1 MGTDTTDKI
10 PTFSDVMDAA
20 RRWYYSE
27 IRSIADEAI
36 KECLERHA
44 DDSTDDRREALTEWV
59 DETTEGHEFVIYTA
73 QAGMVLAASDNDGAY
88 EDATGEDG
96 GTVEARAC
104 MAMRADVWDMLGAR
118 EDEWHAPDPDDDDS
132 DDASDE

>member
-1 MGTDTTDKI
+1 MGSTDDKA
-10 PTFSDVMDAA
+10 PTFQDVMNAA

-59 DETTEGHEFVIYTA
+59 DETTDGHEFVIYTA
-73 QAGMVLAASDNDGAY
+73 QAGMVLAASDNDSAY
-88 EDATGEDG
+88 EDEIGET

-104 MAMRADVWDMLGAR
+104 MAMRRDVWDLLDAR
-118 EDEWHAPDPDDDDS
+118 EDEWHVSEDDS
-132 DDASDE
+132 DDSDDE